1 MLKKG
6 MIVLLGG
13 ILLIS
18 CGKKSYTELMS
29 MGNEYMEKSE
39 MGKALEAYRE
49 AVYVAEEPAQII
61 AAADKLGDIFVQHV
75 PNPDSAGTYYAII
88 LDYPDELNVETL
100 REYTKLIHESGNY
113 GVAARGYAM
122 WLERYNDNPLAPSMA
137 YDLAE
142 LYHKQIQDLIRAVQL
157 YDQVVTDYPD
167 SPFAPKALFSAGYV
181 YANDLKNL
189 EKARAKYETF
199 LASYPKHEMVPSV
212 QFELRYLGK
221 SIEEIPELQHL
232 VGRKKSSS

>member
-6 MIVLLGG
+6 MIVLLGAI
-13 ILLIS
+13 ILTG

-29 MGNEYMEKSE
+29 LGDERMQATE

-49 AVYVAEEPAQII
+49 ALVVAEEPAQII

-75 PNPDSAGTYYAII
+75 PNADSAGAYYAII

-100 REYTKLIHESGNY
+100 REYTKLIHEAGNF
-113 GVAARGYAM
+113 GAAARGYSM
-122 WLERYNDNPLAPSMA
+122 WLERYSENPLAPSMA

-142 LYHKQIQDLIRAVQL
+142 LYHKQIQDLIRAVEL
-157 YDQVVTDYPD
+157 YDQVVSDYPD
-167 SPFAPKALFSAGYV
+167 SPFAPKALFSEGYV

-189 EKARAKYETF
+189 EKARNIYEVF

-232 VGRKKSSS
+232 VSGKKSSS